1 MKRAMKSLCFA
12 LATLLTF
19 SVLSFAED
27 RNNAG
32 ISAAAQEEAQPQVT
46 GFTTN
51 AKLAYYYSRG
61 IAPARSKNV
70 ASFSNPST
78 GVYCIKPSASTVLNL
93 SKIYPMVSIEWGTSD
108 GFALLAYWRDV
119 ASTSDCASGELE
131 VQTYDFNAGGYP
143 VASGNVSFS
152 FIIE

>member
-12 LATLLTF
+12 FATLLAF

-32 ISAAAQEEAQPQVT
+32 VSAPAAQQEPQPQAT

-51 AKLAYYYSRG
+51 AKVAYYYSRG
-61 IAPARSKNV
+61 FATARSKNV
-70 ASFSNPST
+70 SHFSNPST
-78 GVYCIKPSASTVLNL
+78 GVYCIKPSVALNF
-93 SKIYPMVSIEWGTSD
+93 SKIYPLLSIEWGTSD
-108 GFALLAYWRDV
+108 GFALLAYWRDI
-119 ASTSDCASGELE
+119 ASSSDCPAGELE
-131 VQTYDFNAGGYP
+131 IQTYDFNAGGYP

-152 FIIE
+152 FVIE